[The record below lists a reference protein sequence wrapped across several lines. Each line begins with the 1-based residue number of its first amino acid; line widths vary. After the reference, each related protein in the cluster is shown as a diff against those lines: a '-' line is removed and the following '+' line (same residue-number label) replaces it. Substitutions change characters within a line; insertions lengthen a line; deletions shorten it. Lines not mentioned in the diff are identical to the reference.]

1 MAWVFLPF
9 LIISFVIA
17 AKSLRLSSSSRL
29 LMHDAVYPGTGLM
42 PVIRSEYLLKAAILS
57 APAEQLVENINIKR
71 KISEKQAGSLY
82 VE

>member
-9 LIISFVIA
+9 LIISFVIV
-17 AKSLRLSSSSRL
+17 AKLLRLSASSL